1 MPGYILIEESE
12 TARSRAQGI
21 QPIAIEPIGFLD
33 FLRELAQDVLP
44 FSRFTQLVIVGL
56 EEVLYA
62 TEAGHEER
70 EIALD
75 IRKRLRHAA
84 GDLERQLVTAQV
96 ILRGRLVRGG
106 TLWLEY
112 RGRRLALDLIFGS
125 PLPQTDA
132 NGNKFYSVKFG
143 LTNGG

>member
-1 MPGYILIEESE
+1 MAGYILIEESE
-12 TARSRAQGI
+12 MAPYREQGI
-21 QPIAIEPIGFLD
+21 KPLAVEPTGFLD

-44 FSRFTQLVIVGL
+44 FSRFTQLVVVGL
-56 EEVLYA
+56 EEVLFA
-62 TEAGHEER
+62 AEPGQEER

-75 IRKRLRHAA
+75 IRKRLKRSA

-96 ILRGRLVRGG
+96 LLKGKLVRGD

-112 RGRRLALDLIFGS
+112 RGRKLPINLIFGS

-132 NGNKFYSVKFG
+132 GGNKFFSVKFG
-143 LTNGG
+143 LTNGE